1 MTPAV
6 YWPALLPQ
14 IFLGGGALVM
24 LTLTT
29 LARRR
34 LAWWFPCSAAI
45 ALSLAA
51 FASVIWLWVRIQDS
65 GHIST
70 IADTVVVDGF
80 AVFLSGVI
88 IAAVLLAL
96 LFSPALLRRSD
107 IPPGEFC
114 VLLLLSATGGVTLA
128 SSNDLI
134 VLFLAL
140 EVLSIAVYVLAAL
153 DLRRS
158 ASQEAGLKYFVLG
171 AFASAFFLY
180 GAALLY
186 GFAGSTKLAAV
197 RVAWSDGGL
206 STDSMALAGLALLLV
221 GLFFKVAAVPF
232 HAWTPDV
239 YQGSPS
245 PAVAYMAA
253 GVKAAAFAALLRLL
267 VGTAGAAA
275 SDWRLILAVVSVV
288 TILAAAALG
297 VISGDVRRLLAYS
310 SISHGGFVLVGVES
324 ASAAGV
330 SASLFYLGTYAFMAL
345 GSFAVVSA
353 LGRDAAGE
361 QPLTAYDGL
370 GRRSPLLAL
379 GFSLLLAAQAGI
391 PFTTGF
397 WAKFEIISAAV
408 DSRTYW
414 LAAVA
419 MLGAVVAAFL
429 YLRLVVRMYLVK
441 PPGEGEDASAAAESL
456 GEELSPP
463 PGSQVASETSSG
475 AVELLSPP
483 AYPGVREPLVV
494 SPATGLVVGICAVF
508 TLVFGVWPTPLL
520 SLAGD
525 AVLTGVP
532 SLLGV

>member
-1 MTPAV
+1 
-6 YWPALLPQ
+6 
-14 IFLGGGALVM
+14 
-24 LTLTT
+24 
-29 LARRR
+29 
-34 LAWWFPCSAAI
+34 
-45 ALSLAA
+45 
-51 FASVIWLWVRIQDS
+51 
-65 GHIST
+65 
-70 IADTVVVDGF
+70 
-80 AVFLSGVI
+80 
-88 IAAVLLAL
+88 
-96 LFSPALLRRSD
+96 
-107 IPPGEFC
+107 
-114 VLLLLSATGGVTLA
+114 
-128 SSNDLI
+128 
-134 VLFLAL
+134 
-140 EVLSIAVYVLAAL
+140 
-153 DLRRS
+153 
-158 ASQEAGLKYFVLG
+158 
-171 AFASAFFLY
+171 
-180 GAALLY
+180 
-186 GFAGSTKLAAV
+186 
-197 RVAWSDGGL
+197 
-206 STDSMALAGLALLLV
+206 MALAGLALLLV

-324 ASAAGV
+324 ATAVGV

-414 LAAVA
+414 LAAAA

-441 PPGEGEDASAAAESL
+441 PPGEGEDAAAADVRL
-456 GEELSPP
+456 GEEQSSLAAGP
-463 PGSQVASETSSG
+463 QAAARTSSG
-475 AVELLSPP
+475 TVELLSPP
-483 AYPGVREPLVV
+483 AYPVRSEPLAV
-494 SPATGLVVGICAVF
+494 SPATGWVVGICAAF
-508 TLVFGVWPTPLL
+508 TLVFGVWPAPLL
-520 SLAGD
+520 SLAAD

-532 SLLGV
+532 PLLGV